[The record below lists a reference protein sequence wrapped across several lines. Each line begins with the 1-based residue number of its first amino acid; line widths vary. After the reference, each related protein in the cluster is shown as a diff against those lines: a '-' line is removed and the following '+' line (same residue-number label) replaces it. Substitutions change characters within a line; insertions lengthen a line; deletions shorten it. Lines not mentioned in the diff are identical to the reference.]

1 MGFGIRRNDQVVI
14 TAGRDKGKRGRV
26 IRIEPR
32 KNRLFVEGLN
42 IVTRHLSAQQGGR
55 TRGGLTTKEAPLNIS
70 NVKIVCPSCDEN
82 SRIGTRILGDGTKV
96 RVCKACNEVLE

>member
-26 IRIEPR
+26 IRLEPR

-42 IVTRHLSAQQGGR
+42 IVTRHLSSQQ
-55 TRGGLTTKEAPLNIS
+55 
-70 NVKIVCPSCDEN
+70 VC
-82 SRIGTRILGDGTKV
+82 SRH
-96 RVCKACNEVLE
+96 

>member
-26 IRIEPR
+26 IRLEPR

-42 IVTRHLSAQQGGR
+42 IVTRHLGQQGG
-55 TRGGLTTKEAPLNIS
+55 TARGGLTTKEAPLNIS
-70 NVKIVCPSCDEN
+70 NVKIVCPSCDED